1 MMFFRLAG
9 AFPLLMAAACAT
21 WLPYEGNPKLQP
33 DQSLPFQLRATRS
46 DSSRVSLNDPFVRAD
61 SLYGRTRGDTVG
73 LPLTDIVR
81 LERSRISAWRT
92 AAVVVGVPAV
102 GFGLAYLVLCGSG
115 ECEPDYVV
123 LPAAL
128 LE

>member
-1 MMFFRLAG
+1 MMPFRLAG
-9 AFPLLMAAACAT
+9 AFPLLIAAACTT

-46 DSSRVSLNDPFVRAD
+46 DSSQVSLADPFVRAD
-61 SLYGRTRGDTVG
+61 SLYGRTHGDTVG
-73 LPLTDIVR
+73 LPLAEIAT

-102 GFGLAYLVLCGSG
+102 GFGLAYLVLCGKG
-115 ECEPDYVV
+115 DCEPTYVV
-123 LPAAL
+123 PDAL
-128 LE
+128 LQ